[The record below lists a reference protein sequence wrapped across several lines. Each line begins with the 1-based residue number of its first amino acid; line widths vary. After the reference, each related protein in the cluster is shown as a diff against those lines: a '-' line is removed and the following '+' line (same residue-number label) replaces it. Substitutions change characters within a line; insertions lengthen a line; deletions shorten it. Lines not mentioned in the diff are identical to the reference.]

1 MSHLVWLSLLLLLGT
16 SVLHYEALN
25 VASRFVARPRVH
37 HRLAV
42 LLLVL
47 GLACTHGAEMTVYA
61 LTYYFERT
69 HFGLGTAEG
78 GFPKSFFSY
87 LYFSAETY
95 TSLVFGDLVPRD
107 GLRFLAGL
115 EALNGLLLI
124 GWSSSFIFL
133 VMQKVWKLNESS
145 W

>member
-95 TSLVFGDLVPRD
+95 TSLGLGDLVPQD

-133 VMQKVWKLNESS
+133 VMQKVWRLNESS

>member
-1 MSHLVWLSLLLLLGT
+1 MHLVWLCLLLLLGT
-16 SVLHYEALN
+16 TVLHYEALN
-25 VASRFVARPRVH
+25 FASRFVAQPRVH

-47 GLACTHGAEMTVYA
+47 GLACTHGTEMSIYA
-61 LTYYFERT
+61 LAYYSERQ
-69 HFGLGTAEG
+69 HFGLGAATG
-78 GFPKSFFSY
+78 GFPESFSSY

-95 TSLVFGDLVPRD
+95 TSLGFGDLVPHD

-133 VMQKVWKLNESS
+133 VMQKVWKLGSNPR
-145 W
+145 